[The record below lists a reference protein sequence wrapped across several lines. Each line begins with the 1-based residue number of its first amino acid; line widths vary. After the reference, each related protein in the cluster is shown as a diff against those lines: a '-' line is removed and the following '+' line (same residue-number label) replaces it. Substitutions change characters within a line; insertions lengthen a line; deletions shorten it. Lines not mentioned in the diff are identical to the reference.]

1 MLAALAPAMA
11 YDVIRAAETQRDRYP
26 RHWDGVVTLVAP
38 RTLSVAGHRVRRL
51 THFRVVQAIDLRT
64 RDGRLIRFANTH
76 LHHPWSG
83 TSMPS
88 RRSPRSP
95 PSPKPVSAPPGQ
107 TCTSNR

>member
-51 THFRVVQAIDLRT
+51 THFRVVQAVDLRT

-76 LHHPWSG
+76 LHHPDG
-83 TSMPS
+83 
-88 RRSPRSP
+88 
-95 PSPKPVSAPPGQ
+95 PPGYRGPTASGQ
-107 TCTSNR
+107 RHPRLARRAHG